1 VSTRTVRTRRISF
14 RVDIRTSVVC
24 LGLLLAT
31 LVVAVVAISTGDY
44 RIPVPEV
51 VRTLFGGGTRATSFI
66 IETLRLPRVLT
77 GALVGAALG
86 CSGAI
91 FQSLSRNPL
100 GSPDIIGFT
109 TGAATG
115 AVLEILIFHGST
127 IEIAGGA
134 VVGGVATA
142 LAVYLLAFKRGVQG
156 YRLILIGIGVSAML
170 ASVNSYLLTRAN
182 INDAENAQVWLTGSL
197 NGRGWE
203 HVRPISVALALL
215 LPAAFLLGR
224 QLRLLEMGDDAARAL
239 GVRAERS
246 RLSLLLVGVALTGV
260 AVAAAGPVAFVALAA
275 PQLAHRLTRAPGVG
289 LLSSALM
296 GMFLLTISDYAAQR
310 VYPSIQLP
318 VGVATGAV
326 GGLYLAWLLANEWR
340 SGRA

>member
-1 VSTRTVRTRRISF
+1 MIIRFWRVSF
-14 RVDIRTSVVC
+14 RVDMRTAAAC
-24 LGLLLAT
+24 LCMVAAT
-31 LVVAVVAISTGDY
+31 LVVGVFAISTGDY
-44 RIPVPEV
+44 HIPLGEV
-51 VRTLFGGGTRATSFI
+51 VRTLLGGGTRSTYFI

-77 GALVGAALG
+77 AILVGAALG
-86 CSGAI
+86 VSGAI

-115 AVLEILIFHGST
+115 AVLEILVFHGST
-127 IEIAGGA
+127 QAIALGA
-134 VVGGVATA
+134 IVGGVATA
-142 LAVYLLAFKRGVQG
+142 LVVYLLAFKRGVQG
-156 YRLILIGIGVSAML
+156 YRLILIGIGISAML

-182 INDAENAQVWLTGSL
+182 IDDAETAQVWLTGSL

-203 HVRPISVALALL
+203 HVRPISIALAVL

-224 QLRLLEMGDDAARAL
+224 QMRMLEMGDDAAQAL
-239 GVRAERS
+239 GVRAERA
-246 RLSLLLVGVALTGV
+246 RLQLLLVGVALTGV
-260 AVAAAGPVAFVALAA
+260 AVAAAGPITFVALAA
-275 PQLAHRLTRAPGVG
+275 PQLARRLTHAPGVG

-296 GMFLLTISDYAAQR
+296 GMFLLSLSDYAAQR
-310 VYPSIQLP
+310 VFPSVQLP

-326 GGLYLAWLLANEWR
+326 GGVYLAWLLAHEWR